1 MLSAEVAIMHNVSVK
16 MNDNDFSLLD
26 GMAKQSRKSRAE
38 IMREA
43 LQSKAAYEAYKKQA
57 IQEGIES
64 AEMEPLTSHEDVVKE
79 LAEFRVTFKEKH
91 R

>member
-1 MLSAEVAIMHNVSVK
+1 MHNVSVK

-43 LQSKAAYEAYKKQA
+43 LQSKVAYEAYKQQA

-64 AEMEPLTSHEDVVKE
+64 AETEPLTNHEDVVKE
-79 LAEFRVTFKEKH
+79 LAEFRVLFKEKH
-91 R
+91 G